1 MTIKRNI
8 YLNMKTREEAKEL
21 LLTSFPLAS
30 FLTEESVPVFDSVNR
45 ILSEAVF
52 ARISSPPFHAAAM
65 DGIAIQASDSFG
77 ASENNPI
84 ELISEENA
92 FYVNTGHVLP
102 ENTDSVIM
110 IEHVNKKGEKKLEIE
125 SPAYPWQNVRKLGED
140 IVATELLFPVNHKVS
155 PYSIGALLAAGITS
169 VKVKKKPK
177 GIVIPTGSELINAD
191 TALSDGLLPG
201 QLVESNSYVLA
212 NLIESCGGSYER
224 KEILRD
230 NIKQIE
236 ETISNAAED
245 KDCNFILICGGSS
258 AGSHDFSR
266 ASIDNLGKILV
277 HGVTIMPGK
286 PVIIADV
293 NGKPVFGVPGYP
305 VSAIIAFE
313 QFISPMIEKM
323 LGQPEREKPNISV
336 ELTRKAVSKLGIEE
350 FLRVR
355 LGRIGT
361 RIVATPLPR
370 GAGSITTITEA
381 DGIIKIPNHIEGL
394 NEHEPL
400 QAELLRSLSSVE
412 NTIIVTGSHD
422 NSIDVL
428 ADLLKA
434 SGTGI
439 TLSSNHVGS
448 LGGLMA
454 IKKRVCHIA
463 GSHLL
468 NTADGS
474 YNISWI
480 KKYLPDTNVRL
491 VNLVSREQGLIV
503 QSGNPKNINGLQDIA
518 RDDIMFINR
527 QAGSGTRIL
536 LDYKLKNM
544 DVDPSYIKGYENEEF
559 THMSIAAAVLS
570 GAADAGLGIYAA
582 AAALTLDFIPI
593 VTEQYDI
600 VIPEEHIQ
608 TEMIQ
613 TLLDII
619 KTDLFK
625 SRVHALGGYGTQ
637 NTGKEICHFTG
648 S

>member
-1 MTIKRNI
+1 MTVKRNI
-8 YLNMKTREEAKEL
+8 YLNMKTREEAKDL
-21 LLTSFPLAS
+21 LLTSFPLTS
-30 FLTEESVPVFDSVNR
+30 FLTEESVPVAEAVDR
-45 ILSEAVF
+45 ILAEAVF

-65 DGIAIQASDSFG
+65 DGIAIKASDSFG
-77 ASENNPI
+77 ASESDPI
-84 ELISEENA
+84 ELISGKNA

-102 ENTDSVIM
+102 EDTDSVIM

-140 IVATELLFPVNHKVS
+140 IVATELLFPVSHKVT
-155 PYSIGALLAAGITS
+155 PYCVGALLAAGITS

-177 GIVIPTGSELINAD
+177 GVIIPTGSELIDAD
-191 TALSDGLLPG
+191 TAFSKGLQPG

-212 NLIESCGGSYER
+212 NLIESWGGAYER
-224 KEILRD
+224 RD
-230 NIKQIE
+230 IIRDDIKRIE

-245 KDCNFILICGGSS
+245 KDCNFILVCGGSS

-266 ASIDNLGKILV
+266 ASIGNIGEILV

-286 PVIIADV
+286 PLIIGDV

-313 QFISPMIEKM
+313 QFIGPMIVKM
-323 LGQPEREKPNISV
+323 LGQPEKERPNVSV
-336 ELTRKAVSKLGIEE
+336 ELTRKAASKLGIEE

-355 LGRIGT
+355 LGKIDGRV
-361 RIVATPLPR
+361 VATPLPR

-381 DGIIKIPNHIEGL
+381 DGIIKIPAHVEGL
-394 NEHEPL
+394 NEHEPVD
-400 QAELLRSLSSVE
+400 AELLRPLSSVE
-412 NTIIVTGSHD
+412 KTIIITGSHD

-448 LGGLMA
+448 LGGLMT
-454 IKKRVCHIA
+454 IKKKACHIA

-468 NTADGS
+468 DTADGS

-480 KKYLPDTNVRL
+480 KKYLPDTNLRL
-491 VNLVSREQGLIV
+491 VNLVHREQGLIV
-503 QSGNPKNINGLQDIA
+503 QSGNPKRIKDLSDLT

-536 LDYKLKNM
+536 LDYKLNDM
-544 DVDPSYIKGYENEEF
+544 DMDPSDIKGYENEEF

-582 AAALTLDFIPI
+582 AAALDLDFIPMLRNS
-593 VTEQYDI
+593 
-600 VIPEEHIQ
+600 
-608 TEMIQ
+608 MI
-613 TLLDII
+613 LLSRKSI
-619 KTDLFK
+619 FK
-625 SRVHALGGYGTQ
+625 R
-637 NTGKEICHFTG
+637 K
-648 S
+648 

>member
-1 MTIKRNI
+1 MTVKRNI
-8 YLNMKTREEAKEL
+8 YLKMKTRKEAKEL
-21 LLTSFPLAS
+21 LFASFPLVS
-30 FLTEESVPVFDSVNR
+30 ILTEESVPVVDSVDR
-45 ILSEAVF
+45 ILAEAVF

-84 ELISEENA
+84 ELVPEKNA

-102 ENTDSVIM
+102 ENTDAVIM
-110 IEHVNKKGEKKLEIE
+110 IEHVNKKGDKRIEIE

-140 IVATELLFPVNHKVS
+140 IVATELLFPVNHKVA
-155 PYSIGALLAAGITS
+155 PYCVGALLAAGITS
-169 VKVKKKPK
+169 VKVKRKPK
-177 GIVIPTGSELINAD
+177 GVIIPTGSELVNAD
-191 TALSDGLLPG
+191 TALSNGLMPG

-212 NLIESCGGSYER
+212 KLIESCGGSYER
-224 KEILRD
+224 KEIIRD
-230 NIKQIE
+230 DIKQIE

-266 ASIDNLGKILV
+266 ASIANLGEILV

-313 QFISPMIEKM
+313 QFIGPMIDKM
-323 LGQPEREKPNISV
+323 LGQPEKEKQIANV

-355 LGRIGT
+355 LGRIGE

-394 NEHEPL
+394 NEHEPIE
-400 QAELLRSLSSVE
+400 AELLRPLSSIE
-412 NTIIVTGSHD
+412 NTIIATGSHD

-454 IKKRVCHIA
+454 IKKKVCHIA

-468 NTADGS
+468 DTTDGS

-480 KKYLPDTNVRL
+480 KKYLPDTNIRL

-503 QSGNPKNINGLQDIA
+503 QSGNPKHINDLSDIA
-518 RDDIMFINR
+518 RDDISFINR
-527 QAGSGTRIL
+527 QVGSGTRIL
-536 LDYKLKNM
+536 LDYKLKNL
-544 DVDPSYIKGYENEEF
+544 DIEPSNINGYENEEF
-559 THMSIAAAVLS
+559 THMSISAAVLS

-582 AAALTLDFIPI
+582 ATALNLDFIPI
-593 VTEQYDI
+593 VTEQYDL

-608 TEMIQ
+608 TEMIR
-613 TLLDII
+613 TLLNIINTDI
-619 KTDLFK
+619 FK